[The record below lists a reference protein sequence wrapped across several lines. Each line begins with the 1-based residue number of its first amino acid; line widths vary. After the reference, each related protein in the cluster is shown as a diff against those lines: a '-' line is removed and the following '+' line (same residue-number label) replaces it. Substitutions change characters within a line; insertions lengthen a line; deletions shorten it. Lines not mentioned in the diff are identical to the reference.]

1 MVVKN
6 FLTRVKYIRKTCVYC
21 FLILLLTSCTCNN
34 QSYICAFVNPYFDE
48 MTRTHI
54 DRRSL
59 MKRFGASAGVG
70 VALAGCAGETDE
82 ATDGSETAA
91 SDGSTGSDG
100 GSDDDTLVATEP
112 LYPTSFDPHNHAS
125 SNTYDMI
132 NYSLFDPLLYN
143 GESTDDE
150 GNYLVDPY
158 PGLATDWEFVSD
170 DKTEL
175 RFYLRE
181 GVTFHDG
188 SELTVE
194 DVIFTFKRQFDV
206 EESDIGAPGLTSL
219 PQYEDMVEVDGE
231 FAVDLILTNASPK
244 TIDRVCGTPVIVN
257 KEFVEANDPAQDPMG
272 TGPYQLE
279 DRTEGEELVYTYYED
294 YWGDEPDFKTVNW
307 KIAPETQT
315 QVSQVQAGETDLAVE
330 INPQGLT
337 QLRDHEDSH
346 TETTPTPRSVFMQ
359 MRNVGEDTPFQ
370 SKQFRRAMCLA
381 IDNEDIVANVVGE
394 YGKPT
399 TTLAPDILPETDPE
413 LEPYPYDP
421 EQAEALVEES
431 GLAGT
436 EFELHTPQGR
446 YLRDSEVAQAVVQD
460 IDSLSNVSCSVN
472 IRDSNSWIS
481 DLTSDTASDQ
491 PVASIVGWGGADF
504 LVKTAVVQCSLVE
517 GSWGGN
523 CYDELEN
530 LISEANTIEEFDPYL
545 EASRE
550 ISRFLHEEYVN
561 VWLYNS
567 FNLYGIQDGIEFDP
581 RIDEG
586 VYPAMVTRS
595 E

>member
-1 MVVKN
+1 ME
-6 FLTRVKYIRKTCVYC
+6 R
-21 FLILLLTSCTCNN
+21 
-34 QSYICAFVNPYFDE
+34 E
-48 MTRTHI
+48 HI

-70 VALAGCAGETDE
+70 VALAGCSGETDDD
-82 ATDGSETAA
+82 TDGSE
-91 SDGSTGSDG
+91 SLDDGSESTSGDT
-100 GSDDDTLVATEP
+100 DDDTLVATEP
-112 LYPTSFDPHNHAS
+112 LYPTTFDPHNHAS
-125 SNTYDMI
+125 TNTYQMI
-132 NYSLFDPLLYN
+132 NQSLFEPLLYN
-143 GESTDDE
+143 DEATDDE

-170 DKTEL
+170 DETEL

-181 GVTFHDG
+181 GVTFHNGD
-188 SELTVE
+188 EFTPE
-194 DVIFTFKRQFDV
+194 DVVFTFQRQFDV
-206 EESDIGAPGLTSL
+206 EESEIGAPGLTEL
-219 PQYEDMVEVDGE
+219 PQYEDMVVVDDE
-231 FAVDLILTNASPK
+231 FAVDLILSNASPK
-244 TIDRVCGTPVIVN
+244 TIDRVCGTPVIMN
-257 KEFVEANDPAQDPMG
+257 EAFVEANDPAEDPMG
-272 TGPYQLE
+272 TGPYQIE

-294 YWGDEPDFKTVNW
+294 YWGEEPDFSTVRW

-330 INPQGLT
+330 INPQGLD
-337 QLRDHEDSH
+337 QLSDYDGAH
-346 TETTPTPRSVFMQ
+346 TATTPTPRSVFMQ
-359 MRNVGEDTPFQ
+359 MRNVGDDTPFQ
-370 SKQFRRAMCLA
+370 SKEFRQAMCLA
-381 IDNEDIVANVVGE
+381 IDNEDIVENVVGE
-394 YGKPT
+394 YGDPT
-399 TTLAPDILPETDPE
+399 TTLAPDILPETHPD

-421 EQAEALVEES
+421 KRAEELVSES
-431 GLAGT
+431 GLEGT

-446 YLRDSEVAQAVVQD
+446 YLRDSEVAQAVVED

-481 DLTSDTASDQ
+481 DLTSDDASDQ
-491 PVASIVGWGGADF
+491 PMASIVGWGGADF

-523 CYDELEN
+523 CYDELED
-530 LISEANTIEEFDPYL
+530 LIDEANTIEEYDPYI

-550 ISRFLHEEYVN
+550 ISRWLHEEYVN

-567 FNLYGIQDGIEFDP
+567 FNLYGMSDRVEFDP

-586 VYPAMVTRS
+586 VYPAMVRRS